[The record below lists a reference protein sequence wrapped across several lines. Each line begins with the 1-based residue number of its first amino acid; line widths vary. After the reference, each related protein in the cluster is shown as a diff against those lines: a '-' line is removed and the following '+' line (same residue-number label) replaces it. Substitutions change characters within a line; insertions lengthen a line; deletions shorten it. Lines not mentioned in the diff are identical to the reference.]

1 MADAGG
7 RIIQSNASLTD
18 WLGVEPGALRRI
30 DDLPRFFEDPEHARF
45 RLEALI
51 GESKPWRGEAAI
63 VSRGG
68 GSIPVL
74 VRADPVFVAGDRVSG
89 FVLLLADLTDS
100 KVAHSAR
107 RRFQEDILRN
117 QRQFLTLAA
126 GSDVAIQRLISS
138 VIENA
143 QLAALEITEGAD
155 VSEVPASLDAV
166 GVSVARTVEVLEQ
179 LVRSS
184 LVVRSTGE

>member
-1 MADAGG
+1 MKGTSDAWTAGDIRAARLIRTSISDVVVQFRAVRILIAQDQLDQVSRKVRDSDQQVLVADAGG

-30 DDLPRFFEDPEHARF
+30 DDLPRFFEDPEHARL

-100 KVAHSAR
+100 KVAHSRGAAFR
-107 RRFQEDILRN
+107 R
-117 QRQFLTLAA
+117 
-126 GSDVAIQRLISS
+126 ISS
-138 VIENA
+138 A
-143 QLAALEITEGAD
+143 TSG
-155 VSEVPASLDAV
+155 
-166 GVSVARTVEVLEQ
+166 
-179 LVRSS
+179 SS
-184 LVVRSTGE
+184 